1 MAHYLR
7 RIVGWFWSAIGLWLH
22 IWAWYLWPGTLIK
35 KISRCCGDVYGDR
48 YAYSSTAWNR
58 YKFMTFIIPILS
70 GALFGAGL
78 LVSGMTDPSK
88 VLGFLNIFGL
98 WDPSLILVMGGGL
111 IVSFLGSRWAQGT
124 QRPWFDITFSW
135 PKKQKIDGALVIGS
149 AIFGIGWGLA
159 GICPGPAIAGL
170 GSFIPS
176 IILFFLPMIAGL
188 FLGHWT
194 RNFWESKNV
203 G

>member
-1 MAHYLR
+1 
-7 RIVGWFWSAIGLWLH
+7 
-22 IWAWYLWPGTLIK
+22 
-35 KISRCCGDVYGDR
+35 
-48 YAYSSTAWNR
+48 
-58 YKFMTFIIPILS
+58 MTFFIPILS